1 MSGYPEGS
9 REFTRLLPPGSGY
22 EAEEP
27 VQEEEASARARDERR
42 EQKARLKGRLAFV
55 SAMAELSSG
64 SESETSDWEE
74 AKPRARHLAKSSHL
88 GHLARVAPGSLGDDA
103 GFPATISALWTVHK
117 RAVAERRTAEWAS
130 SPLARSFAL
139 VAKSASAAHKY
150 HAGLSRRQATLLCQL
165 RTDASALNAHRAR
178 FDSTRTDLCKCG
190 EAETREHFLLLCP
203 LYKQAQHSFYKH
215 IRLRQNPTVA
225 LLLGNVNVRAPLL
238 DFIPSTGR
246 FARLMEPAKDEA
258 REKDTRE
265 GFGNSGT

>member
-22 EAEEP
+22 EAKEA

-42 EQKARLKGRLAFV
+42 EQKAHLKGRLAFV
-55 SAMAELSSG
+55 PAMAELSSG

-74 AKPRARHLAKSSHL
+74 AKERARHLAKSSHL

-103 GFPATISALWTVHK
+103 GFPATISALWTVGTSAPSRSDGPRNGRHLL
-117 RAVAERRTAEWAS
+117 
-130 SPLARSFAL
+130 SPAPSPSLPSPPQRL
-139 VAKSASAAHKY
+139 IN
-150 HAGLSRRQATLLCQL
+150 
-165 RTDASALNAHRAR
+165 ASALNAHRAR

-238 DFIPSTGR
+238 DFIASTGR